1 MNKKFIKYLID
12 PKTGERLR
20 LLSDESKNTEI
31 TSGYLV
37 SKSNRYPIVG
47 GIPRFAGYKE
57 GSNYAENFGFQWNRW
72 SQIQFDSKNKDKPM
86 EGHTQKMWEQ
96 IVNSNNKRIKDK
108 LLIDF
113 GCGPGRFIE
122 IARKKGA
129 RVIGIDLS
137 DAVEAAHDNFKNDH
151 GVLIVQGDILN
162 PPFKEKIA
170 DGAFSIGVLHHLPDP
185 HLGFNKIV
193 DVVRGSGWLAVSV
206 YGQHGYYTSPIVNL
220 YRRIFKN
227 LWPVFGP
234 YPPLIYSY
242 VTVYIFRTLARIPFG
257 KYFVYLLKTIF
268 PFIDLP
274 DRNWSVLDTFDSI
287 TPSNQFGYST
297 FEIFDWFKETRKFKT
312 IEPSNWGGTSIWG
325 IKK

>member
-1 MNKKFIKYLID
+1 MNKKFIKYLVD
-12 PKTGERLR
+12 PKTGEQLR
-20 LLSDESKNTEI
+20 LLSDESKNTDI

-37 SKSNRYPIVG
+37 SKSNRYPIVR

-57 GSNYAENFGFQWNRW
+57 GSNYSASFGFQWNRW
-72 SQIQFDSKNKDKPM
+72 SQIQFNSKNIGKPM
-86 EGHTQKMWEQ
+86 AGHTRKMWEQ
-96 IVNSNNKRIKDK
+96 IVNSDNTFKGR

-137 DAVEAAHDNFKNDH
+137 DAVEVAHDNFKNDND
-151 GVLIVQGDILN
+151 VLIVQGDILKL
-162 PPFKEKIA
+162 PFKKEIA

-185 HLGFNKIV
+185 HLGFKRIV
-193 DVVRGSGWLAVSV
+193 DVVKKSGWLAVSV
-206 YGQHGYYTSPIVNL
+206 YGQYGYYTSPVVNF
-220 YRRIFKN
+220 YRWIFKR

-234 YPPLIYSY
+234 YPALIYSY
-242 VTVYIFRTLARIPFG
+242 VIVYVFGTLARVPVI
-257 KYFVYLLKTIF
+257 KYFVYILKTIF

-287 TPSNQFGYST
+287 TPSNQFGFSI
-297 FEIFDWFKETRKFKT
+297 FEIFGWFKETRKFKT
-312 IEPSNWGGTSIWG
+312 VEPSNWGGATMWG